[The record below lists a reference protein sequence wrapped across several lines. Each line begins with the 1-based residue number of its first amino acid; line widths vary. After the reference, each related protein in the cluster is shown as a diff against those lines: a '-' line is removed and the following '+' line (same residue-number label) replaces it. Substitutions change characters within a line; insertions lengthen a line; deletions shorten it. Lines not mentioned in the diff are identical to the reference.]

1 MAPDPVRAIA
11 PSEKARSRAD
21 SKVTAG
27 SARRAGTW
35 QPPGSGPATVDRVST
50 GYRVLVVLHLLC
62 VIGGFG
68 AVAYN
73 GLYVSLAQ
81 RRQGSAGATAILEVN
96 TLVSG
101 LAEILIYAAL
111 VFGVAA
117 VAASHSAVKFS
128 QAWVSAAF
136 VIYLVDIGILH
147 GWIRR
152 HQRRYQAVVGQV
164 EASSPTP
171 GTRPPEL
178 AQLEGLEKRV
188 AFGWGAFNLLVVAA
202 VYLMVFKPGS

>member
-1 MAPDPVRAIA
+1 
-11 PSEKARSRAD
+11 
-21 SKVTAG
+21 
-27 SARRAGTW
+27 
-35 QPPGSGPATVDRVST
+35 VST
-50 GYRVLVVLHLLC
+50 GYQILVMLHLLC

-81 RRQGSAGATAILEVN
+81 RRPGAAGSGAILEAN

-101 LAEILIYAAL
+101 LAELLIYAAL
-111 VFGVAA
+111 LFGIAA
-117 VAASHSAVKFS
+117 VAASHSVVKFS
-128 QAWVSAAF
+128 QTWVAAAF

-152 HQRRYQAVVGQV
+152 HQRRYAAVSRQA
-164 EASSPTP
+164 EASSSPP

-178 AQLEGLEKRV
+178 TELEGLEKRV
-188 AFGWGAFNLLVVAA
+188 AFGWGVFNLLVVAA
-202 VYLMVFKPGS
+202 VYFMVFKPGS